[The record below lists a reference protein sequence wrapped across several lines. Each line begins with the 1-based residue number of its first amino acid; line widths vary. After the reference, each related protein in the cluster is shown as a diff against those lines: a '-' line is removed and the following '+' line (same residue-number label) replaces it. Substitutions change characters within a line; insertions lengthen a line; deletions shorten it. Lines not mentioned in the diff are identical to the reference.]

1 MVQLKHDIGI
11 ETSSEEL
18 KTKKTTPKNE
28 NRYIIIIISLVAIA
42 VSSLTLLFFFA
53 SQTQQK
59 IDSYYAVVFS
69 RSDGDYFSSSK
80 GGFELNNS
88 AGKKPIIT
96 KDSKKLLYYTASS
109 GAGGAAAGT
118 TGNKFDLHCCDLTS
132 KIQIKKGGF
141 VVDTGIGG
149 DIKVNDAGRFLIYS
163 KKNDSTGEV
172 AFYLSDLKKKKST
185 KFENNIKEIFLLS
198 SEEGVY
204 YTKIKDS
211 QTALYKYTFYNEPQL
226 IAESIKKVS
235 FFSENRKDSL
245 LLETF
250 EEDTVLFGLSII
262 DGLSDIK
269 VVSTGVTQVLYEKF
283 VPGGNLYF
291 FKSNP
296 ANTAWEEII
305 TDDLKEQDE
314 QIAQPNTDDY
324 TFIFGYSY
332 QYRKD
337 VTVYQEKVNR
347 DELRASIN
355 RTVASDNLVSK
366 GMDCFAYN
374 STGTVKVAESTVP
387 ERIFAVSGTAEPA
400 VVFERYD
407 YKKSEL
413 TFSKLAKMLGS
424 NDMAGVTDYA
434 VNAVK
439 TATASQGIHIAF
451 AGDKAGGQSL
461 NISGEEAQGCVF
473 GFSTESKSL
482 FVVMKDAKVFESTFF
497 KYDNNNGT
505 LSKREV
511 IDVNILSFDF
521 AGDFI
526 WYLKTEKDAN
536 EGTLYLYSN
545 GAKKQVIG
553 SVFSFICFENG
564 ETLIFRN
571 KKQNQS
577 DLSADMYIYSGESC
591 ILIDENVDLHHLR
604 YKNAKELAYIKNFD
618 DATGGD
624 LCVYVSGKSALA
636 AQGANGILLF

>member
-1 MVQLKHDIGI
+1 MQLKHDIGI
-11 ETSSEEL
+11 EVSSEES
-18 KTKKTTPKNE
+18 KNEKKTSENE
-28 NRYIIIIISLVAIA
+28 NKHITIIIGLVAIA
-42 VSSLTLLFFFA
+42 VLSLALFFFIA
-53 SQTQQK
+53 SQAQQK

-69 RSDGDYFSSSK
+69 KSDGDYFSSSK

-88 AGKKPIIT
+88 AGKKTVIT
-96 KDSKKLLYYTASS
+96 KDSKKLLYFTAS
-109 GAGGAAAGT
+109 GGA

-132 KIQIKKGGF
+132 KLQIKKGGF

-149 DIKVNDAGRFLIYS
+149 DIKVNEMGSYLIYS

-172 AFYLSDLKKKKST
+172 TFYLYDLKKKKSI

-211 QTALYKYTFYNEPQL
+211 QIALYKYIFYSEPQL
-226 IAESIKKVS
+226 IAESVKKVS
-235 FFSENRKDSL
+235 FFTKNGKDAL
-245 LLETF
+245 LIETF
-250 EEDTVLFGLSII
+250 EEEAVLFGLSVI
-262 DGLSDIK
+262 DGLEDIK
-269 VVSTGVTQVLYEKF
+269 VISSGVTQVLYEKF

-296 ANTAWEEII
+296 ANTSWEEVI

-314 QIAQPNTDDY
+314 QITQPNADNY
-324 TFIFGYSY
+324 PFIFGYSY

-337 VTVYQEKVNR
+337 IAAYQEKANR

-355 RTVASDNLVSK
+355 RTIALDNLMSK

-374 STGTVKVAESTVP
+374 SAGAVKVAESATP
-387 ERIFAVSGTAEPA
+387 ERIFAVSSVAEPA
-400 VVFERYD
+400 VVFEKYD
-407 YKKSEL
+407 YKKSEI

-424 NDMAGVTDYA
+424 NDMAYVTDYA

-451 AGDKAGGQSL
+451 TGDKAGGQSL
-461 NISGEEAQGCVF
+461 NITGEEAQGCVF
-473 GFSTESKSL
+473 GFSTDSKSL

-511 IDVNILSFDF
+511 IDVNISSFDF

-526 WYLKTEKDAN
+526 WYHKTEKDAN

-545 GAKKQVIG
+545 GTKKQVIG

-577 DLSADMYIYSGESC
+577 GLSADMYIYSEESC
-591 ILIDENVDLHHLR
+591 VLINENVDLHNLR
-604 YKNAKELAYIKNFD
+604 YKSAKELVYIKNFD
-618 DATGGD
+618 DAIGGD
-624 LCVYVSGKSALA
+624 LYVYANGKSALA